1 MDLYSVPRNGAARL
15 PDHSASNSA
24 FDIRI
29 SSDDHLITYG
39 IAFSDI
45 NAEDAFMT
53 GVHLIEAAVQ
63 CKNIVSGRGFFHS
76 DAIKFIAREPNS
88 GKRILDFNSVA
99 GYIIALTVYD
109 LNNIFRGREAV
120 VDLELNIVGLAVLD
134 KRDRTGGDV
143 YPLNGITFI
152 EDEVC
157 RPSRRNESRM
167 NESDACR
174 KPQRQVAKSLMPNI
188 S

>member
-1 MDLYSVPRNGAARL
+1 
-15 PDHSASNSA
+15 
-24 FDIRI
+24 
-29 SSDDHLITYG
+29 
-39 IAFSDI
+39 
-45 NAEDAFMT
+45 MT
-53 GVHLIEAAVQ
+53 GFHLIETAVQ

-120 VDLELNIVGLAVLD
+120 VDLKLNFVGLAVLD
-134 KRDRTGGDV
+134 KRDRTAGDV

-188 S
+188 SKTAGGGKHLFYRYILCF